1 MYGELSHQIARAL
14 VERTEE
20 WHQVRNGACHLDAEV
35 AAGIAAEVAGRL
47 VGGEELRD
55 LRRRLERAE
64 RRIGELE
71 AVPDAVR
78 RAQVWDFA
86 LYDEVPDADWLA
98 VDRERYT
105 DVLHAITMFARWKP
119 WRTVIA
125 RRLEPH

>member
-1 MYGELSHQIARAL
+1 MYGELSQQIARAL

-47 VGGEELRD
+47 AGGEELRD

-71 AVPDAVR
+71 AVADAVR

-86 LYDEVPDADWLA
+86 VYEEVPDADWLA
-98 VDRERYT
+98 VDRERYQ
-105 DVLHAITMFARWKP
+105 DVVDTMTRSGRWRP
-119 WRTVIA
+119 WRTVIE
-125 RRLEPH
+125 RRLERH